1 MTSLF
6 TNRLSTLMR
15 KRLRMEP
22 SLHELE
28 PDLTDREL
36 IFRAPWLTA
45 KTLGAI
51 KLIAPQFHLRSTE
64 SSRRFWELNQNS
76 CCWGEYLAL
85 EPYLTLLGTPSSVL
99 ELGPGLG
106 RSTVFF
112 KKKMGWEKVPFHLYE
127 GAGDS
132 TRYTRAGP
140 RFADSFCG
148 NLDVLEELLCFNEVE
163 ELEIFD
169 AAVAGADLGGLPGPY
184 DFIYSFFAIGF
195 HWSIEHFLDELMA
208 LMGDRSLG
216 AFTLHD
222 HFDNLAALAGVP
234 HRIEGFRKSWPRGR
248 SSRILVLAK
257 NEAALQRRNA
267 RPQNGGEIAS
277 A

>member
-1 MTSLF
+1 MKSPF
-6 TNRLSTLMR
+6 TNRLSTEIR
-15 KRLRMEP
+15 KLLRMEP
-22 SLHELE
+22 SLDVLE
-28 PDLTDREL
+28 PDLRDREL
-36 IFRAPWLTA
+36 FFRAPRLTA

-51 KLIAPQFHLRSTE
+51 KLISPQFHLRATE
-64 SSRRFWELNQNS
+64 SSRRFWELNQNG

-85 EPYLTLLGTPSSVL
+85 EPYLNRLGTPSSVL

-148 NLDVLEELLCFNEVE
+148 NLDVLEELLRFNEVE
-163 ELEIFD
+163 EFEIFD
-169 AAVAGADLGGLPGPY
+169 AIAGADLDSLPGPY

-195 HWSIEHFLDELMA
+195 HWSIEHFLEELMA
-208 LMGDRSLG
+208 LMGDRSFG

-222 HFDNLAALAGVP
+222 RFDNLAALAGVP
-234 HRIEGFRKSWPRGR
+234 HRIEEFRWCWPRGR
-248 SSRILVLAK
+248 SSRMLVLAK
-257 NEAALQRRNA
+257 NESALQ
-267 RPQNGGEIAS
+267 I
-277 A
+277 